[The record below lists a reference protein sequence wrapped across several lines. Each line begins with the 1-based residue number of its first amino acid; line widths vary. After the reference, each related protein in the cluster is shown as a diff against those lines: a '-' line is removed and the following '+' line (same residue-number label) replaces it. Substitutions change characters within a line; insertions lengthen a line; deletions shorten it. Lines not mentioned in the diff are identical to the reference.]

1 MTETRRPRAPAMTPH
16 ERRAAIVAA
25 TLPLLAEYGATVTT
39 GQIAAASG
47 VAEGT
52 VFRAF
57 TDKQELLGACLQ
69 AAFDPADP
77 IAAVRDI
84 PRELPVAQRLLRAS
98 TAVAE
103 HWDRAMRVAHAVRA
117 SCLDSPAGPAT
128 ARHSGSGHTGLVDPG
143 EKMRALSAAL
153 ADLLAPDAAN
163 LRLSP
168 ERTAQIY
175 LLAVSSDRM
184 LRSRMAALGA
194 ADPGGVEELID
205 VFLHGA
211 LRAEQG

>member
-1 MTETRRPRAPAMTPH
+1 MTPD

-25 TLPLLAEYGATVTT
+25 TLPLLVEHGAAVTT

-57 TDKQELLGACLQ
+57 TDKQELLGACLH

-77 IAAVRDI
+77 IAEVRKISRD
-84 PRELPVAQRLLRAS
+84 LPVAQRLLRAS
-98 TAVAE
+98 AAVAD
-103 HWDRAMRVAHAVRA
+103 HWGRAMQVAHAVRA
-117 SCLDSPAGPAT
+117 GCHGPPDTAGH
-128 ARHSGSGHTGLVDPG
+128 RGSADPG

-153 ADLLAPDAAN
+153 ADLLTPDAAN

-168 ERTAQIY
+168 ARTARMY
-175 LLAVSSDRM
+175 LLAVTSDHM
-184 LRSRMAALGA
+184 LRARMAGLDAP
-194 ADPGGVEELID
+194 DPGDIEELIE

-211 LRAEQG
+211 LRGERE

>member
-1 MTETRRPRAPAMTPH
+1 MLAGMSETTRRRAPAMTPE

-25 TLPLLAEYGATVTT
+25 TLPLLIEHGAAVTT

-57 TDKQELLGACLQ
+57 TDKQELLRACLQ
-69 AAFDPADP
+69 AAFDPARP
-77 IAAVRDI
+77 IAAVQRI
-84 PRELPVAQRLLRAS
+84 PRDLPVAQRLLRAS
-98 TAVAE
+98 AAVAE
-103 HWDRAMRVAHAVRA
+103 HWDLAVQVAHAVRSA
-117 SCLDSPAGPAT
+117 CSGRSDAAGHRPP
-128 ARHSGSGHTGLVDPG
+128 GVPG
-143 EKMRALSAAL
+143 EKLRALSAAL

-175 LLAVSSDRM
+175 LLLVTGDRM
-184 LRSRMAALGA
+184 VRSRMAALDA
-194 ADPGGVEELID
+194 PAPGDVEELIE

-211 LRAEQG
+211 LRGDRE

>member
-1 MTETRRPRAPAMTPH
+1 MNPDQ
-16 ERRAAIVAA
+16 RRAAIVEA
-25 TLPLLAEYGATVTT
+25 TLPLLVEQGAAVTT

-57 TDKQELLGACLQ
+57 TDKQELLAACLA

-77 IAAVRDI
+77 IAAVREI

-98 TAVAE
+98 AAVAE
-103 HWDRAMRVAHAVRA
+103 HWDRAMQVAHAVRSA
-117 SCLDSPAGPAT
+117 YSSPPGKPPTAGHHGAT
-128 ARHSGSGHTGLVDPG
+128 DPG
-143 EKMRALSAAL
+143 EKMRALSCAL

-168 ERTAQIY
+168 ERTARMY
-175 LLAVSSDRM
+175 LLAVTSDQM
-184 LRSRMAALGA
+184 LRLRMTGLGA
-194 ADPGGVEELID
+194 PGPGDIEELIE

-211 LRAEQG
+211 LRGERE

>member
-1 MTETRRPRAPAMTPH
+1 MTPD

-25 TLPLLAEYGATVTT
+25 TLPLLVEHGAAVTT

-57 TDKQELLGACLQ
+57 TDKQELLGACLH

-77 IAAVRDI
+77 IAAVREI
-84 PRELPVAQRLLRAS
+84 PRDLPVAQRLLRAS
-98 TAVAE
+98 AAVAE
-103 HWDRAMRVAHAVRA
+103 HWDRAMQVAHAVRA
-117 SCLDSPAGPAT
+117 GCHGSPDTAGHRA
-128 ARHSGSGHTGLVDPG
+128 SGDPG

-168 ERTAQIY
+168 ARTARMY
-175 LLAVSSDRM
+175 LLAVTSDQM
-184 LRSRMAALGA
+184 LRSRMAGLDA
-194 ADPGGVEELID
+194 PGPGDIEELID

-211 LRAEQG
+211 LRGERE

>member
-1 MTETRRPRAPAMTPH
+1 MTPD

-25 TLPLLAEYGATVTT
+25 TLPLLVEHGSAVTT
-39 GQIAAASG
+39 GQIATASG

-57 TDKQELLGACLQ
+57 ADKQELLGACLH

-77 IAAVRDI
+77 IAAVREI
-84 PRELPVAQRLLRAS
+84 PRDLPLAQRLLRAS
-98 TAVAE
+98 AAVAG
-103 HWDRAMRVAHAVRA
+103 HWDRAMQVAHAVRSA
-117 SCLDSPAGPAT
+117 CSAPGPIKPPAA
-128 ARHSGSGHTGLVDPG
+128 GHPSSDHRSAADPG
-143 EKMRALSAAL
+143 EKMRALAGAL

-175 LLAVSSDRM
+175 LLAVTSDQM

-194 ADPGGVEELID
+194 PGPGDTEELIE

-211 LRAEQG
+211 LRGEPG